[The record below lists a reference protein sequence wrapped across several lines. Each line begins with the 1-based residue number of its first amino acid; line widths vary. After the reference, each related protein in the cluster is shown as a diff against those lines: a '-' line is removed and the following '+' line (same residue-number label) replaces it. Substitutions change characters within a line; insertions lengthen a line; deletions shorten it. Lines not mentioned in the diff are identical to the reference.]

1 MLDRYSSKAIIN
13 NGNQS
18 YNLNNGNG
26 KAKTNLGLPEH
37 SSEVILLK
45 LTLIFL
51 HTYEIRVYET
61 AKENRERKNE
71 MFNEDFFQQLN
82 TKTKE

>member
-1 MLDRYSSKAIIN
+1 M
-13 NGNQS
+13 
-18 YNLNNGNG
+18 
-26 KAKTNLGLPEH
+26 GLPEH

-82 TKTKE
+82 TKTKEWIKNVHRFN